1 MDIIERIIA
10 NPVLIAFLILMVVC
24 IIRGLHKGMLRII
37 YGMISWIFIIW
48 FVNFTFS
55 EVSNYLYESTNIP
68 AFVQETI
75 AGNLTKKYEASEAE
89 QEGTGEDAM
98 LKMVPA
104 SIKDKIDEGI
114 HNTVESTIAF
124 VSKELCDT
132 AIRGISTITSM
143 LIGVLVVF
151 LLRKLIIFIGRVPG
165 IKEVNKTL
173 GFAAGCLEG
182 MLITWLIM
190 YLADCFPT
198 TDWGHYVLDNI
209 AVDPLLTHVYQMN
222 VITRI
227 IGI

>member
-10 NPVLIAFLILMVVC
+10 NPVLIAFLILMLVC
-24 IIRGLHKGMLRII
+24 ILRGLHKGMLSIVF
-37 YGMISWIFIIW
+37 GMISWIFIIW
-48 FVNFTFS
+48 FINFTFG
-55 EVSNYLYESTNIP
+55 EVSNYLHESTNIP
-68 AFVQETI
+68 VFVQESI
-75 AGNLTKKYEASEAE
+75 AGNLTKKYEASETE
-89 QEGTGEDAM
+89 KEGTGEDAM
-98 LKMVPA
+98 LKIVPA

-114 HNTVESTIAF
+114 HNTVESTISF
-124 VSKELCDT
+124 ISKELSDT
-132 AIRGISTITSM
+132 AIRGISIIISM
-143 LIGVLVVF
+143 LVGALVVF
-151 LLRKLIIFIGRVPG
+151 LLRRLIFYIGRVPG
-165 IKEVNKTL
+165 IRGVNRTL
-173 GFAAGCLEG
+173 GFAAGFLEG